1 MVPGFNHNVKYRD
14 RIFHCQTEDSG
25 IGNPHIITHLFVGG
39 NILATKKT
47 SYADIVKTDRLEEVV
62 TELMQEQHKEML
74 KKLLGGS
81 FDASIEERSANAA
94 HLNGP
99 APLNVEAGA
108 QNRVSVLAPGKQQ
121 QAHQKKAP
129 DAAAK
134 KPAPPP
140 QPELAMSTTAPQ
152 AVPKKPV
159 APPPPVQQQQPV
171 AAAAPLDGDVPQEV
185 LDAQKLK
192 VQPKPKEVPA
202 SGTIFGEDLIS
213 EKSLDEVILSY
224 LSQEA
229 DR

>member
-1 MVPGFNHNVKYRD
+1 MVPGFNHNVKYRG

-62 TELMQEQHKEML
+62 SELMQEQHKEIL
-74 KKLLGGS
+74 KKLLSGS
-81 FDASIEERSANAA
+81 FDGSIEERSANAG

-108 QNRVSVLAPGKQQ
+108 QNRVSMLGPSKAEAPR
-121 QAHQKKAP
+121 
-129 DAAAK
+129 AAAK
-134 KPAPPP
+134 PAATPAVPAASAAVAQQAKPIP
-140 QPELAMSTTAPQ
+140 QVAVPTTAPQ
-152 AVPKKPV
+152 
-159 APPPPVQQQQPV
+159 V
-171 AAAAPLDGDVPQEV
+171 AAAAAKAAAAGAAVAVPQEV

-192 VQPKPKEVPA
+192 VAPKPKEAPA
-202 SGTIFGEDLIS
+202 TGTIFGEDLIS

>member
-1 MVPGFNHNVKYRD
+1 MVPGFNHNVKYRG

-62 TELMQEQHKEML
+62 SELMQEQHKEIL
-74 KKLLGGS
+74 KKLLSGQYD
-81 FDASIEERSANAA
+81 DAIEQRGQGAT

-99 APLNVEAGA
+99 APLNVDAGA
-108 QNRVSVLAPGKQQ
+108 QNRASMLAPGNM
-121 QAHQKKAP
+121 AEAPKKEPIAKPAP
-129 DAAAK
+129 VTAPVAPVVSNTVPQVAAQAAAK
-134 KPAPPP
+134 
-140 QPELAMSTTAPQ
+140 TQ
-152 AVPKKPV
+152 AV
-159 APPPPVQQQQPV
+159 AQ
-171 AAAAPLDGDVPQEV
+171 AAKAQAGAAVPQEV
-185 LDAQKLK
+185 IDAQKLQ
-192 VQPKPKEVPA
+192 VAPKPKEAPA
-202 SGTIFGEDLIS
+202 TGTIFGEDLIS